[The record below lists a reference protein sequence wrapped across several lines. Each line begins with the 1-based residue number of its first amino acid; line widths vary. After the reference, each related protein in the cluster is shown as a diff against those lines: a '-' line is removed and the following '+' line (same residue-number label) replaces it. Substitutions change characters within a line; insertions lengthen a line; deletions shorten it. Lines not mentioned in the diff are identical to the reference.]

1 MSKDGYRSEMPKTK
15 SKKMLYSSV
24 GDEERRRANEV
35 QADRDNL
42 EYQRFGG
49 QNLSATMGDAAE
61 DGTLGATQP
70 MDTAGSPRRGKS
82 YQ

>member
-1 MSKDGYRSEMPKTK
+1 MPKTK
-15 SKKMLYSSV
+15 SKRMLYSSV
-24 GDEERRRANEV
+24 GDEERRRANAI

-70 MDTAGSPRRGKS
+70 MDTGSPRRGKT
-82 YQ
+82 YQQVG